1 MKFYISFLDSSNICS
16 VYYYIILNNFFQLAI
31 CSLGVDQ
38 QDVAGQT
45 KVIWRDPK
53 NQGWKRKT
61 SYRVYIQH
69 RPKTGLIRLKI
80 YEGSVQIIDS
90 GDVIDKGI

>member
-1 MKFYISFLDSSNICS
+1 MYTNI
-16 VYYYIILNNFFQLAI
+16 ILILNNFFQLAI
-31 CSLGVDQ
+31 CRLGVDQ

-69 RPKTGLIRLKI
+69 RPKTGIIRLKI